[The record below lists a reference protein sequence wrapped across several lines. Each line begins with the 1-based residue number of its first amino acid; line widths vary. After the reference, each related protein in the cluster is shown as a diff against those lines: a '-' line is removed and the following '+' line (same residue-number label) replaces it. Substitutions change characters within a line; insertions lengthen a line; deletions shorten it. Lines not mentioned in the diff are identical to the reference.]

1 MPYGLFTTFQKSLM
15 TFGDRLRELRLQNGL
30 NQRDLAEKVGID
42 FTYLSKIENDKMSP
56 PSQETIRK
64 LAEELEADLDELLI
78 LANRVPDDVKEVI
91 TKSREHPAFLR
102 EIQDLDQEELKKLR
116 EKAQEIREERRQK
129 DTSDQND
136 SNN

>member
-1 MPYGLFTTFQKSLM
+1 M
-15 TFGDRLRELRLQNGL
+15 TFGDRLRELRLQNGF

-64 LAEELEADLDELLI
+64 LAEELEVDLDELLI

-102 EIQDLDQEELKKLR
+102 EIQDLDEEELKRLKK
-116 EKAQEIREERRQK
+116 KAQEIREERRPK
-129 DTSDQND
+129 DASDQND
-136 SNN
+136 SNNR

>member
-1 MPYGLFTTFQKSLM
+1 M
-15 TFGDRLRELRLQNGL
+15 TFGDRLRELRLQNGF

-102 EIQDLDQEELKKLR
+102 EIQDLDEEELKRLKK
-116 EKAQEIREERRQK
+116 KAQEIREERRPK
-129 DTSDQND
+129 DASDQND
-136 SNN
+136 SNNR